1 MPTGRAVRAGIIALA
16 LLLAGCA
23 GGVIGGPSQSAQPSA
38 ASTPARPPLADDLTG
53 GTPLR
58 LGSAG
63 HWAIGAGHAFVAAS
77 DGTVSA
83 IDLTTGATTWRS
95 SFRQGKPWDAQPTLG
110 LSANQST
117 VVAVRTVDSGGTPRL
132 DLLVLDAATGATAAE
147 HLVEDPARAWRVDLP
162 PRVLAADADTVVLAD
177 DPESGRQTGVVRI
190 ADGRLAWRVDDQAVA
205 ASPGTVVT
213 RGAGW
218 ARVDG
223 VRRWQAAAPLG
234 PLLAQRADAIVVRM
248 GSAAIWLDPAVGL
261 ELART
266 DELGEAEPPCA
277 AASDV
282 VVCLTAGVTGY
293 DLANGTQRWSSSA
306 RAVSIAI
313 VADWAYL
320 WRRDGH
326 GDVLDARTG
335 QVLAADVALPP
346 IRYADGTGILLGAEN
361 GYTWVPLP
369 R

>member
-23 GGVIGGPSQSAQPSA
+23 GGVVGGPSESSTPSVT
-38 ASTPARPPLADDLTG
+38 ASTLARPPLADDLTD

-58 LGSAG
+58 LGSPG

-177 DPESGRQTGVVRI
+177 DPARTPGQQQRKGDDAR
-190 ADGRLAWRVDDQAVA
+190 ADG
-205 ASPGTVVT
+205 P
-213 RGAGW
+213 AG
-218 ARVDG
+218 RHVLTL
-223 VRRWQAAAPLG
+223 VQNHLRHPRN
-234 PLLAQRADAIVVRM
+234 AD
-248 GSAAIWLDPAVGL
+248 P
-261 ELART
+261 
-266 DELGEAEPPCA
+266 
-277 AASDV
+277 
-282 VVCLTAGVTGY
+282 
-293 DLANGTQRWSSSA
+293 SA
-306 RAVSIAI
+306 R
-313 VADWAYL
+313 L
-320 WRRDGH
+320 
-326 GDVLDARTG
+326 T
-335 QVLAADVALPP
+335 
-346 IRYADGTGILLGAEN
+346 T
-361 GYTWVPLP
+361 
-369 R
+369 